1 MSRKNLPK
9 AIRRTAEDMSWIA
22 ATPAAK
28 SETPARATELSVVAG
43 GKPVVTDPRPVAII
57 DATPAIA
64 TSMVEAP
71 IVEILPAP
79 AAGAPDH
86 VSPVSAGAD
95 AAQRLSFAHA
105 IVERHAT
112 YSAVGGAIPMPVVNF
127 ASMTAVIVRMVKRL
141 SSLYD
146 VPFDRRRTRAIVT
159 ALTGGAAHTGFT
171 MVAASALSL
180 VAPAGLIVGVATSSI
195 AAAACTRTI
204 GRMFV
209 EHFERGE
216 TLQDFP
222 TARRR

>member
-9 AIRRTAEDMSWIA
+9 AIRRTVEDMSWVA
-22 ATPAAK
+22 AAPAPKNEA
-28 SETPARATELSVVAG
+28 PARATELSVVTG
-43 GKPVVTDPRPVAII
+43 GKPVATDPRPGIII
-57 DATPAIA
+57 DATPPIA
-64 TSMVEAP
+64 AP
-71 IVEILPAP
+71 IVEILPASV
-79 AAGAPDH
+79 AGAPGH
-86 VSPVSAGAD
+86 ASPARPDVD

-159 ALTGGAAHTGFT
+159 ALTGGAARTGFT
-171 MVAASALSL
+171 MVTASALSF

-195 AAAACTRTI
+195 AAAACTRGI

-222 TARRR
+222 APKL

>member
-9 AIRRTAEDMSWIA
+9 AIRRTVEDMSWVA
-22 ATPAAK
+22 AVPAPKDGA
-28 SETPARATELSVVAG
+28 PARATELSVVTG
-43 GKPVVTDPRPVAII
+43 GKPVATDPRPGIII
-57 DATPAIA
+57 DATPPIA
-64 TSMVEAP
+64 APIGAAP
-71 IVEILPAP
+71 IVEILPASV
-79 AAGAPDH
+79 AGAPGH
-86 VSPVSAGAD
+86 ASPARPDVD

-159 ALTGGAAHTGFT
+159 ALTSGAAHTGFT
-171 MVAASALSL
+171 MVAASALSTI
-180 VAPAGLIVGVATSSI
+180 VPGGLIVGVATSSI
-195 AAAACTRTI
+195 AAAACTRGI

-222 TARRR
+222 TARGR